1 MRRLL
6 VVATALLLSG
16 GAQAADLGAR
26 PAPAPAPLSVHQP
39 VFGFLSE
46 ARIGVF
52 AHDPW
57 SPESGAVDING
68 ELLTAKPFVLG
79 NGWDWA
85 MPRLHVGASVNT
97 QGRTSNAY
105 AGLTW
110 NYDVTQSIFLEA
122 TLGGAVNNGETGTVI
137 PVDRNAVGCHAS
149 FRESASAGFRVTQ
162 QISVLGTIEHF
173 SNAGLCDR
181 NRGVTNLGVR
191 LGYSF

>member
-1 MRRLL
+1 MRLAAALAFSLL
-6 VVATALLLSG
+6 AAGTAD
-16 GAQAADLGAR
+16 AADL
-26 PAPAPAPLSVHQP
+26 APAPVTVAMHQP
-39 VFGFLSE
+39 ALGFLSE

-57 SPESGAVDING
+57 SPESGSVDINA
-68 ELLTAKPFVLG
+68 ELLTVKPFVFG

-85 MPRLHVGASVNT
+85 VPRFHVGASINT

-110 NYDVTQSIFLEA
+110 SYDVTRALFVEA
-122 TLGGAVNNGETGTVI
+122 SFGGAVNNGETGLII

-149 FRESASAGFRVTQ
+149 FRESASLGYHLTEQV
-162 QISVLGTIEHF
+162 SVLGTVEHF

-181 NRGVTNLGVR
+181 NRGVTNVGVR